1 MADVTDLKGRGELRD
16 QPRRR
21 GSRTSSAAPGGIR
34 SFVARRLTLGLV
46 QTVAVVLLVFTLT
59 EALPGDAAVALA
71 GDQPDPARIAA
82 IREAM
87 DLDQPAHERLLSWAA
102 GLSHGDFG
110 TSLTS
115 GRPVADYIT
124 DGFGPSLLLAAL
136 TVALLVPLGFGL
148 GVLAAHHEGRL
159 IDRLIS
165 SVTLAVYAVPEF
177 ALGVLLVTVV
187 ALKLA
192 WLPPTAVGYGTDLLG
207 HPAVLV
213 LPVLVLLSRPVC
225 SLSRLV
231 RAGMVDALASP
242 YTAHARRYGVPGA
255 RVRYAHALPNALAP
269 AAQQLA
275 RTVDWLLCGVI
286 VVEALFV
293 IPGLGTVLL
302 NAVAERDVPVVQG
315 LAVVFGVLTVVLN
328 LGADLVAYRL
338 TPRAGVAA

>member
-1 MADVTDLKGRGELRD
+1 MSGL
-16 QPRRR
+16 
-21 GSRTSSAAPGGIR
+21 R
-34 SFVARRLTLGLV
+34 SFVARRLLLGV
-46 QTVAVVLLVFTLT
+46 AQTVAVVLLVFALT

-82 IREAM
+82 IREALH
-87 DLDQPAHERLLSWAA
+87 LDRPAHERLADWAV
-102 GLSHGDFG
+102 GLLHGDLG

-115 GRPVADYIT
+115 GRPVSTYLA
-124 DGFGPSLLLAAL
+124 DGFGPTLLLAAL
-136 TVALLVPLGFGL
+136 TMALLVPAGFGL
-148 GVLAAHHEGRL
+148 GVLAARYEGRL
-159 IDRLIS
+159 VDRLVS

-177 ALGVLLVTVV
+177 ALGMLLVTVL
-187 ALKLA
+187 ALRLD

-207 HPAVLV
+207 HPAALV

-242 YTAHARRYGVPGA
+242 YVAQARRYGVSGA
-255 RVRYAHALPNALAP
+255 KVRYTHALPAALAP

-275 RTVDWLLCGVI
+275 RTIDWLLCGVV
-286 VVEALFV
+286 VVEALYV

-328 LGADLVAYRL
+328 LGADLVTHRL
-338 TPRAGVAA
+338 APRAGVVA